1 MSDILNMLNTPTFHI
16 YGVFAFL
23 LVGFRTYQ
31 ILSYHKYYGYVAT
44 KVAHVV
50 TMLALSVYL
59 IYVWITPEPVYFQYG
74 IMFPQTESILE
85 IVVKCALVSLI
96 LTYIVAR
103 AHGDLVHH

>member
-1 MSDILNMLNTPTFHI
+1 MSDILNMLNTPTIHI
-16 YGVFAFL
+16 YGVFAFM

-31 ILSYHKYYGYVAT
+31 ILSYHKYYGHVAT
-44 KVAHVV
+44 KVAHIAA
-50 TMLALSVYL
+50 MLALSAYL
-59 IYVWITPEPVYFQYG
+59 MYVWITPEPFYFQYG

-96 LTYIVAR
+96 LTYIGAR

>member
-1 MSDILNMLNTPTFHI
+1 MLDILNMLNTPTFHI
-16 YGVFAFL
+16 YGVLAFM

-31 ILSYHKYYGYVAT
+31 VFSYHKYHNHVAT

-50 TMLALSVYL
+50 AMLALSVYL
-59 IYVWITPEPVYFQYG
+59 VYIWITPEPVYFQYG
-74 IMFPQTESILE
+74 VMFPQTESIRE

-96 LTYIVAR
+96 LTYIGAR

>member
-1 MSDILNMLNTPTFHI
+1 MSDLLNMLNTPSLHFG
-16 YGVFAFL
+16 GVLAFL

-31 ILSYHKYYGYVAT
+31 ILTYHKYHNHVAT

-59 IYVWITPEPVYFQYG
+59 AYVWITPEPVYFQYG

-96 LTYIVAR
+96 LTYIGAR

>member
-16 YGVFAFL
+16 YGVFAFM

-31 ILSYHKYYGYVAT
+31 ILSYHKYYGHVAT
-44 KVAHVV
+44 KVVHIAA
-50 TMLALSVYL
+50 MLALSAYL
-59 IYVWITPEPVYFQYG
+59 MYVWITPEPVYFQYG

-96 LTYIVAR
+96 LTYIGAR

>member
-16 YGVFAFL
+16 YGVFAFM

-31 ILSYHKYYGYVAT
+31 ILNYHKYYGHVIT

-50 TMLALSVYL
+50 AMMALTAYL
-59 IYVWITPEPVYFQYG
+59 MYVWITPEPVYFQYG

-96 LTYIVAR
+96 LTYIGAR

>member
-16 YGVFAFL
+16 YGVFAFM

-59 IYVWITPEPVYFQYG
+59 TYVWVTPEPVYFQYG
-74 IMFPQTESILE
+74 VMFPQTESVLE
-85 IVVKCALVSLI
+85 IVVKCALVNLI
-96 LTYIVAR
+96 LTYIGAR
-103 AHGDLVHH
+103 AHGDLVRH

>member
-1 MSDILNMLNTPTFHI
+1 MNDILNTPTFHI
-16 YGVFAFL
+16 YGVLAFL

-31 ILSYHKYYGYVAT
+31 VLTYHKYHGHVAT
-44 KVAHVV
+44 KVAHIAA
-50 TMLALSVYL
+50 MLALSAYL
-59 IYVWITPEPVYFQYG
+59 MYVWITPEPVYFQYG

-96 LTYIVAR
+96 LTYIGAR

>member
-1 MSDILNMLNTPTFHI
+1 MLDILNMLNTPTFHFG
-16 YGVFAFL
+16 GVLAFL

-31 ILSYHKYYGYVAT
+31 ILTYHKYYGHVAT

-50 TMLALSVYL
+50 TMLALAVYL

-74 IMFPQTESILE
+74 IMFPQTESIRE

-96 LTYIVAR
+96 LIYIGAR

>member
-16 YGVFAFL
+16 YGVLAFL

-31 ILSYHKYYGYVAT
+31 ILTYHKYYGHVAT
-44 KVAHVV
+44 KVANMVA
-50 TMLALSVYL
+50 MLALAVYL
-59 IYVWITPEPVYFQYG
+59 MYVWITPESVYFQYG
-74 IMFPQTESILE
+74 VMFPQTESIRE

-96 LTYIVAR
+96 LTYIGAR

>member
-16 YGVFAFL
+16 YGVLAFM

-31 ILSYHKYYGYVAT
+31 ILSYHKYYGYVGT
-44 KVAHVV
+44 KITHIA
-50 TMLALSVYL
+50 TMLALSAYL
-59 IYVWITPEPVYFQYG
+59 MYVWITPESVYFQYG

-96 LTYIVAR
+96 LTYIGAR
-103 AHGDLVHH
+103 AHGDLIHR